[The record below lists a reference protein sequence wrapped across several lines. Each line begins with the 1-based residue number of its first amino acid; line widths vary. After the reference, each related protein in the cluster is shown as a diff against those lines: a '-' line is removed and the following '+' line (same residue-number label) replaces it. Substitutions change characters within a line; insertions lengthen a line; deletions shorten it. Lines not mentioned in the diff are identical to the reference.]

1 MTETTFLAGGHRVD
15 DDGPAGDVI
24 GWSAVG
30 IAAVGV
36 VAAGSQRLLGLGPD
50 ACAARVLLGVPCPVC
65 GLSTTAVE
73 LAHGHL
79 GPALAADALG
89 VAFLVVV
96 AVLAALQLA
105 RTFGVGRAT
114 RLPTSS
120 GLVAAA
126 LLVAHWVA
134 TLTGLVALTPPA

>member
-1 MTETTFLAGGHRVD
+1 MTETTLVAGGRRVD

-30 IAAVGV
+30 IGAVGV

-65 GLSTTAVE
+65 GLSTTAAE

-79 GPALAADALG
+79 GGALAADPLG
-89 VAFLVVV
+89 VTFIVVV

-105 RTFGVGRAT
+105 RTFRGDRAT

-120 GLVAAA
+120 GLVAAG

-134 TLTGLVALTPPA
+134 TVTGLVALTPLP

>member
-1 MTETTFLAGGHRVD
+1 MTETTLVAGGRRVD

-30 IAAVGV
+30 IGAVGV

-65 GLSTTAVE
+65 GLSTTAAE
-73 LAHGHL
+73 LAHCHL
-79 GPALAADALG
+79 GGALAADPLG
-89 VAFLVVV
+89 VTFIVVV
-96 AVLAALQLA
+96 TVLAALQLA
-105 RTFGVGRAT
+105 RTFGGDRAT
-114 RLPTSS
+114 RLPTGS
-120 GLVAAA
+120 GLVAAG

-134 TLTGLVALTPPA
+134 TVTGLVALTPMP

>member
-1 MTETTFLAGGHRVD
+1 MTETTLVAGGRRSD
-15 DDGPAGDVI
+15 DDGPVGDVI

-36 VAAGSQRLLGLGPD
+36 VAVASQRLLGLGPD

-79 GPALAADALG
+79 GPALGGRRPRRGLH
-89 VAFLVVV
+89 VVV

-105 RTFGVGRAT
+105 RTFGVDRAT

-120 GLVAAA
+120 GLVAAG
-126 LLVAHWVA
+126 LLLAHWVA
-134 TLTGLVALTPPA
+134 TVTGLVALTPLP